1 MAPALE
7 NEVLLNPKPSLVDR
21 SVLGLSADKLVP
33 PDIYVDRALLRGR
46 LGYDD
51 VCEAGGAGRGHRS
64 PWGDSLDA
72 DTDPVAKAKARIQE
86 LQIEAD
92 TLEEAYRNYQQR
104 AVHSNV
110 SHMLPQRTRSPQ
122 AAHPLQHSDS
132 PLGKHIPNPSH
143 SRLPK
148 RSKASH
154 SLLSPQTAR
163 VASAALCE
171 KTVPTAR
178 PKVVFSEGHNQD
190 QSTVY
195 SLSSP
200 PPFLKE
206 GGSQDESSSASRHLS
221 SSWNSSP
228 KKTLRKK
235 TTEGNSKLLHI
246 LLF

>member
-1 MAPALE
+1 MVPALE

-51 VCEAGGAGRGHRS
+51 VCEAGGARRGHRS

-86 LQIEAD
+86 LQMEAD

-104 AVHSNV
+104 AVHSTV

-122 AAHPLQHSDS
+122 AAHPLQHS
-132 PLGKHIPNPSH
+132 PLRKHIPNPSH
-143 SRLPK
+143 SRSPK

-154 SLLSPQTAR
+154 SLLSPQTTR
-163 VASAALCE
+163 VAFAALCE

-178 PKVVFSEGHNQD
+178 PKVVFSEERNQD
-190 QSTVY
+190 QPTVY

-206 GGSQDESSSASRHLS
+206 GGSQDESSSTSRHLS